1 MERALAIAATLV
13 AGALV
18 AAQPPAN
25 SELGRHVGS
34 LGAAFVSVSLS
45 LGILGVL
52 LVATG
57 GLGQLSGL
65 SEFRAEYA
73 IGGVAGAAIVGISL
87 VTVREL
93 GAGGVVAATV
103 CTQLIVSL
111 ILDRLGVL
119 GLSPTGITPAR
130 IAGVVLLIAGTI
142 LLTAGD

>member
-1 MERALAIAATLV
+1 MERLLAIAATLV

-25 SELGRHVGS
+25 SELGKQVGT
-34 LGAAFVSVSLS
+34 LGAAFVSITISL
-45 LGILGVL
+45 LLIVVL
-52 LVATG
+52 LVGTG
-57 GLGQLSGL
+57 GAGQLSGL
-65 SEFRAEYA
+65 YNFRIEYA
-73 IGGVAGAAIVGISL
+73 LGGVAGAAIVSISL

-103 CTQLIVSL
+103 CSQLIVSL

-119 GLSPTGITPAR
+119 GLSETAITLPR
-130 IAGVVLLIAGTI
+130 LAGVVLLIAGTV